1 MKPHALQGKEEEEE
15 ANEEKRKMEMKTT
28 AKRKHKA
35 LSDCYTNVMLVTII
49 WTPCVLPNTFGSW
62 KLNFREMR

>member
-1 MKPHALQGKEEEEE
+1 
-15 ANEEKRKMEMKTT
+15 MEMKTIP
-28 AKRKHKA
+28 KRKHKA

-49 WTPCVLPNTFGSW
+49 WTQCVLPNTFGSW